1 MTSNKLNLS
10 NLKKSDQK
18 YSQFIARI
26 NCEGDIC
33 PDAYATSLPLL
44 EKMILVKFNQDTMVV
59 PPESSHFGYYV
70 PGQDHDIVD
79 MTQLPV
85 YTENRIGLKEM
96 NENGKIIFL
105 DTGKGSCLEL
115 VYFSDKIIKTV
126 ESD

>member
-1 MTSNKLNLS
+1 
-10 NLKKSDQK
+10 
-18 YSQFIARI
+18 
-26 NCEGDIC
+26 
-33 PDAYATSLPLL
+33 
-44 EKMILVKFNQDTMVV
+44 MILVKFNQDTMVV

-85 YTENRIGLKEM
+85 YTENRIGLREM

-115 VYFSDKIIKTV
+115 V
-126 ESD
+126 